1 MTAKGI
7 GYKVNYNGNTTVLR
21 PSIPEGKKF
30 DKATGELLFS
40 TGLGFRW
47 DTAKTAYVARTHVDG
62 ASIKAVMSKA
72 GIVSR
77 RGFPGYNS
85 PAKSVTASPAKDS
98 TLANAIASL
107 TRDELIVLLASALA
121 K

>member
-1 MTAKGI
+1 MTTNKGVSF
-7 GYKVNYNGNTTVLR
+7 KVSYVGNTTVLH

-30 DKATGELLFS
+30 DKRTGELLFS

-47 DTAKTAYVARTHVDG
+47 DTAKLAYVARKHVANED
-62 ASIKAVMSKA
+62 IKAVMSKA

-85 PAKSVTASPAKDS
+85 PAKDTAPSGIAS
-98 TLANAIASL
+98 AIAGL

-121 K
+121 AK